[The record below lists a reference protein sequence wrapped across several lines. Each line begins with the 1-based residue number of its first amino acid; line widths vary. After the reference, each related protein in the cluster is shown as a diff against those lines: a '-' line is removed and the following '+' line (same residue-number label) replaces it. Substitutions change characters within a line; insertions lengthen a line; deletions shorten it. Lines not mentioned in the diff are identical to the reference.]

1 MSAVAPTQSADMVET
16 APPSPQRGDLLLNE
30 IAQIEADLA
39 NLTPAARAGVRTV
52 LESLLHEGELPPAT
66 AAAARQL
73 LREIT
78 GVRPSTA
85 NAHLQTGLKTIIGV
99 TVRHHPPGPVADS

>member
-1 MSAVAPTQSADMVET
+1 MSAVAPTQSAGMVET

-78 GVRPSTA
+78 GVR
-85 NAHLQTGLKTIIGV
+85 QTGPQKTPSIE
-99 TVRHHPPGPVADS
+99 TPRPRTCRPG